1 MRIISQSM
9 IFKLL
14 LAMDTFETFQNMKYN
29 NIEEWNSLKVG
40 KQEELNKKD
49 FSEISQ
55 LEMSLGDKEVREWYK
70 YHDERIPSIVDK
82 SKSVE
87 YQVREA
93 YELRNTYRTQARDLM
108 RNQDKRRQ
116 LDIDSPNKTF
126 DELIESKMKRKNMSR
141 EEAIKD
147 IYNTATKTNKTVNKQ
162 FGLEWW

>member
-1 MRIISQSM
+1 
-9 IFKLL
+9 
-14 LAMDTFETFQNMKYN
+14 MDTFETFQNMKYN

-87 YQVREA
+87 YQAREA
-93 YELRNTYRTQARDLM
+93 CELRNTIVL
-108 RNQDKRRQ
+108 K
-116 LDIDSPNKTF
+116 
-126 DELIESKMKRKNMSR
+126 
-141 EEAIKD
+141 
-147 IYNTATKTNKTVNKQ
+147 
-162 FGLEWW
+162 LEI